1 VSAISDLGAHNDA
14 TIPTIDPRSPR
25 PHCRHPRVSS
35 RAADVRQRSVGALW
49 RTRTKLST
57 EIFDWIEVFYNRT
70 RRHSG
75 LGMLDPIA
83 YEKLHANDTS
93 VA

>member
-1 VSAISDLGAHNDA
+1 MRDAKLAHSLG
-14 TIPTIDPRSPR
+14 
-25 PHCRHPRVSS
+25 
-35 RAADVRQRSVGALW
+35 SVGDVYDNAVVESFWAGMQTELLDRRTW
-49 RTRTKLST
+49 RTRTELST

-75 LGMLDPIA
+75 LGMLAPIA

-93 VA
+93 AA